1 MKTWRRLALVLV
13 LALLGAACGDDGG
26 SVTSE
31 NGGSGSG
38 SGAASGSG
46 SGSAAE
52 ATTITVGSA
61 DFAESSLVASM
72 YAQALEHAG
81 FDVETELN
89 VGARE
94 IYFKA
99 LEAGELTIVPEFAG
113 SLTVYLKG
121 EGDAD
126 PDKALE
132 NLGKVLPD
140 GLVALE
146 GSPAQSANVFVVTEE
161 TAAEH
166 GLAKVSDLAGKDLTL
181 GGPPEC
187 PSRPFCMEGLKA
199 VYDVDFSSAFK
210 PLDAGGPLTK
220 EALGKGD
227 IDVALLF
234 STDPGIPANGW
245 VVLEDDKHLQQAENV
260 VPVVAESV
268 LDADVERLLNEI
280 SAALDQES
288 YVELIGMVYIDGEDV
303 EDVATAWLEEHGFL
317 D

>member
-26 SVTSE
+26 SVTSD
-31 NGGSGSG
+31 GDGSASAGS
-38 SGAASGSG
+38 ASGN
-46 SGSAAE
+46 GSAAE
-52 ATTITVGSA
+52 ATTLTVGSA

-99 LEAGELTIVPEFAG
+99 LEAGELSIVPEFVG

-126 PDKALE
+126 PDQAVG
-132 NLGKVLPD
+132 NLTKVLPE

-146 GSPAQSANVFVVTEE
+146 ASPAQSANVFAVTQE
-161 TAAEH
+161 TADEH
-166 GLAKVSDLAGKDLTL
+166 GLSKVSDLADKDLTL

-187 PSRPFCMEGLKA
+187 PERPFCMVGLEA
-199 VYDVDFSSAFK
+199 TYGVDFTGKFK
-210 PLDAGGPLTK
+210 ALDAGGPLTK
-220 EALGKGD
+220 EALTKGD

-245 VVLEDDKHLQQAENV
+245 VVLEDDKHLQQAESV
-260 VPVVAESV
+260 LPIVAESV

-288 YVELIGMVYIDGEDV
+288 YVDLIGKVYIDGEDV

>member
-31 NGGSGSG
+31 GSGSG
-38 SGAASGSG
+38 SGSASGSG

-72 YAQALEHAG
+72 YAQVLEHAG
-81 FDVETELN
+81 FDVKTELN

-94 IYFKA
+94 IYFEA
-99 LEAGELTIVPEFAG
+99 LKDGELSLVPEFLG
-113 SLTVYLKG
+113 SLTVYLGG

-126 PDKALE
+126 PDMGIE
-132 NLGKVLPD
+132 NLLKVLPE

-146 GSPAQSANVFVVTEE
+146 ASRAQSANTFVVTQE
-161 TAAEH
+161 TADEH
-166 GLAKVSDLAGKDLTL
+166 GLSKVSDLAGKDLTL

-187 PSRPFCMEGLKA
+187 PERPFCMVGLKTT
-199 VYDVDFSSAFK
+199 YGVDFTGKFK
-210 PLDAGGPLTK
+210 PLDAGSTLTK
-220 EALGKGD
+220 QALTNGD

-234 STDPGIPANGW
+234 TTDPGIPANGW
-245 VVLEDDKHLQQAENV
+245 VALEDDKHLQQAESV
-260 VPVVAESV
+260 LPIVAESV

-280 SAALDQES
+280 STALDQEG
-288 YVELIGMVYIDGEDV
+288 YVELIGRVYIDGEDV
-303 EDVATAWLEEHGFL
+303 EDVAKAWLEEHGFL